1 MPRLEAMGN
10 KGVRLQVVKDS
21 AILTAMAI
29 GGVVILGVTYFL
41 TIRQDGTVLLSLS
54 SILGGFVG
62 YAVAKRR

>member
-1 MPRLEAMGN
+1 MQGAEEIRN
-10 KGVRLQVVKDS
+10 KGVRLQVKDA

-29 GGVVILGVTYFL
+29 AGVVILGVTYFL